1 MGDNLA
7 WFPHSTLDEVLFIIK
22 IADVNLFLRRS
33 LAIFTLF
40 RLKIYLKQAYKLSDK
55 RIQSYSNSETT
66 ADSKSKPAV
75 RRGNVPFEPVE
86 VLSYLMGN
94 NRDGE
99 SWGTQTEA
107 IKIYLK
113 LKQLMDEM

>member
-1 MGDNLA
+1 M
-7 WFPHSTLDEVLFIIK
+7 
-22 IADVNLFLRRS
+22 
-33 LAIFTLF
+33 
-40 RLKIYLKQAYKLSDK
+40 
-55 RIQSYSNSETT
+55 
-66 ADSKSKPAV
+66 
-75 RRGNVPFEPVE
+75 PFEPVE

-113 LKQLMDEM
+113 LKQLMDEMDDIDDSSDEDGNKKDPKGSEKYSLFYRKIFSIVIVTFTQTRTHE